1 MRIDYS
7 EPKRSVSSPQGSQPR
22 PRSKEPSGGG
32 GGTIVLVTVTALI
45 SLGIGFGGGWLVSQ
59 RAAKKEFKAKMEQQ
73 SLETSAKQT
82 APQPAAHP
90 QPAVAAPAASPQSGT
105 QSGATAGQPGAQPGA
120 AQAQAADQPLSFYKT
135 LPSGQKSTVLGSGI
149 NNKTEKAA
157 KQPLQAALPANLA
170 KPAETAGDEPPA
182 KVQAPGA
189 SQAKSSAARSDASG
203 FTVQVASYSLK
214 SEAETL
220 RSTLAAK
227 GYNVSIIESHLGDK
241 GTWYR
246 VRVGKKLDPD
256 AAKDLAKKL
265 GKGALAI
272 PDKE

>member
-7 EPKRSVSSPQGSQPR
+7 EPKRSVSSPQAGQPR

-32 GGTIVLVTVTALI
+32 GGTIALVAVTALV
-45 SLGIGFGGGWLVSQ
+45 SLGIGFGSGWLVSQ

-82 APQPAAHP
+82 APPPIHP
-90 QPAVAAPAASPQSGT
+90 QPAAAATPAASPQSGT
-105 QSGATAGQPGAQPGA
+105 QSAAATAQPGVQPGT
-120 AQAQAADQPLSFYKT
+120 QAQAADQPLSFYKT

-170 KPAETAGDEPPA
+170 KPADTAGDEPPP
-182 KVQAPGA
+182 KTQAQGA
-189 SQAKSSAARSDASG
+189 AQAKPSAVRPDASG